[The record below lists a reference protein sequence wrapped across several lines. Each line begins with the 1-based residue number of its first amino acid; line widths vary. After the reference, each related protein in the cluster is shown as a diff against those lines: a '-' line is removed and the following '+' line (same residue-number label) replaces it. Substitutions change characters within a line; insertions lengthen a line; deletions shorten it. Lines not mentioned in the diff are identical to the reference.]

1 MDTLLVV
8 KIILLIYIVISP
20 FISYKYMTFINA
32 TLVKILILLLIILVS
47 FIDLQLAVL
56 LMIAFLILLVNLNK
70 ELITKIKA
78 RVISEESRNLLP
90 KVFSE
95 MKLLSGQGYK
105 QQFAPEDFQQKENMI
120 RGNSL
125 YPLPS
130 DIMETPEKTLGN
142 VRGVTEPFS
151 NIELD
156 PKLDSRMQKAKLQDQ
171 LQEQLKEQTRDNV
184 HGQTMYDFPV
194 PYCKGVQN
202 LDPYLISNN
211 LFLYSTDDR
220 TKAYDEY
227 VKILSPE
234 CALRDAQTNE
244 L

>member
-1 MDTLLVV
+1 
-8 KIILLIYIVISP
+8 
-20 FISYKYMTFINA
+20 MTFINA
-32 TLVKILILLLIILVS
+32 TPVKILILLLIILVS

-78 RVISEESRNLLP
+78 RVTSEESRNLLP

-95 MKLLSGQGYK
+95 MKLLSDQGQNVGQNVVQSVK
-105 QQFAPEDFQQKENMI
+105 QQLASQLDVDYPPETFRNQKETMI

-125 YPLPS
+125 FPLPS
-130 DIMETPEKTLGN
+130 DTMEVPEKTLGN
-142 VRGVTEPFS
+142 VQGVTERFN
-151 NIELD
+151 NIQLD
-156 PKLDSRMQKAKLQDQ
+156 ETLDSRMQKAKLQNQ
-171 LQEQLKEQTRDNV
+171 LQEQLKEQTRDRV

-194 PYCKGVQN
+194 PYCKGVQH

-220 TKAYDEY
+220 TKAYEEY

-244 L
+244 I